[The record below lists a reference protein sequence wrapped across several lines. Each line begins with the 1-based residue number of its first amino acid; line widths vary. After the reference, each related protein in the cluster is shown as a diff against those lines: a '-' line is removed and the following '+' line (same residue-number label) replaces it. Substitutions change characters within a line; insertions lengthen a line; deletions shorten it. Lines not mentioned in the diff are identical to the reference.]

1 MTVPRKKL
9 RTVRLP
15 AFERVG
21 RDIGR
26 LVAEK
31 NRAYGD
37 SFAKGATFL
46 RLLYPHG
53 VRPEQYGDLLAL
65 IRVFDKQ
72 MRIATA
78 KDAFGENPWQDL
90 CGYSLLS
97 IVYGEARRDKGT

>member
-1 MTVPRKKL
+1 MATKWKKP
-9 RTVRLP
+9 RTVWLP
-15 AFERVG
+15 SFERVG

-37 SFAKGATFL
+37 SFAKGAAFL
-46 RLLYPHG
+46 RLLYPQG

-78 KDAFGENPWQDL
+78 KDALGENPWKDL
-90 CGYSLLS
+90 AGYGVLGT
-97 IVYGEARRDKGT
+97 VYLGRKET